1 MSETRARRVAEQIK
15 KEVSLII
22 NGEIKDPRVAS
33 LVSVT
38 EVQVSRDLQHATIY
52 VSIYGNEAN
61 KQETLLTLLRASGF
75 IRTEIGK
82 RIRLRRTPE
91 IHFQQD
97 NSLEYGARIEQ
108 VLKTLDQEKDAE

>member
-22 NGEIKDPRVAS
+22 NGEIKDPRVSS

-38 EVQVSRDLQHATIY
+38 EVQVSRDLQYATIY
-52 VSIYGNEAN
+52 VSIYGSAED
-61 KQETLLTLLRASGF
+61 KQETFLTLLHAAGF
-75 IRTEIGK
+75 IRSEIGK

-91 IHFQQD
+91 INFQQD

-108 VLKTLDQEKDAE
+108 VLKTLDQEKDDK

>member
-38 EVQVSRDLQHATIY
+38 EVQLSRDLQHAVIY
-52 VSIYGNEAN
+52 VSVYGSEED
-61 KQETLLTLLRASGF
+61 KQETFQTLLRAAGF
-75 IRTEIGK
+75 IRSEIGK

-91 IHFQQD
+91 ISFQQD

-108 VLKTLDQEKDAE
+108 VLRSLDQEKHKE